1 MLERKAITGC
11 RDALN
16 VYQKGKCFYCFGDI
30 SVESASDDLADV
42 DHFFPHTL
50 KPHSVDDV
58 IDGVWNLV
66 LACQTCNRG
75 AKGKFAQLPELTF
88 LERLHRRNSFLIDSN
103 HPLRETLIQQTGVN
117 ELARRQ
123 FLQTMYHRSKELLV
137 RNWKPEY
144 EHEPAF

>member
-1 MLERKAITGC
+1 MNG
-11 RDALN
+11 
-16 VYQKGKCFYCFGDI
+16 YQKGKCFYCFGDI
-30 SVESASDDLADV
+30 SVEATADDLADV
-42 DHFFPHTL
+42 DHYFPHTL
-50 KPHSVDDV
+50 KPHGIGDV

-75 AKGKFAQLPELTF
+75 TKGKFTQLPELTF
-88 LERLHRRNSFLIDSN
+88 LERLHRRNNFLIDSH
-103 HPLRETLIQQTGVN
+103 HPLRETLIQQTGAD

-123 FLQTMYHRSKELLV
+123 FLQAMYHQSKELLV